1 MSIQKIVVIILLA
14 GISTAGCEYM
24 KNLQRLQEA
33 NARLE
38 QMVRELVTQKTQLE
52 QSMRSLYQEKNKI
65 SEELKQKII
74 EIQASQKMVREL
86 KEQLAV
92 ALNDKNRLQ
101 KDLENYKAQAEEYKR
116 KFETRELLF
125 KR

>member
-1 MSIQKIVVIILLA
+1 MSIQKIVIIILLT

-24 KNLQRLQEA
+24 KDLQRLREA

-38 QMVRELVTQKTQLE
+38 QIVREFVTQKTQLE

-74 EIQASQKMVREL
+74 EIQASQKMVGEL

-92 ALNDKNRLQ
+92 ALNDKSRLQ
-101 KDLENYKAQAEEYKR
+101 KDLESYKAQAEEYKR
-116 KFETRELLF
+116 KFKAREMLF
-125 KR
+125 EP